1 MEGKLTMRLTL
12 VSLLA
17 LALAAC
23 GQNAANNTATANNA
37 ATAAPAPAA
46 NEAAP
51 ASNSAAAEPV
61 LRSETVSGTFSGW
74 EMGDY
79 LWAKIDVPGRDT
91 LRAQPGPSPI
101 DLFLDA
107 NRGGLVTVTVATVRA
122 NIPENGGPTEIE
134 RITGASNAAGT
145 AEAWWQGLSAA
156 DRAAAQRRFEE
167 GALSGR

>member
-1 MEGKLTMRLTL
+1 MRLTL
-12 VSLLA
+12 VSLTA

-23 GQNAANNTATANNA
+23 GQNAGNNA
-37 ATAAPAPAA
+37 AAANNSANAAAPAPAA

-51 ASNSAAAEPV
+51 AGNNSTPAAEPV
-61 LRSETVSGTFSGW
+61 LRSETISGTFSGW

-134 RITGASNAAGT
+134 RITAASNAAGT